1 MTFSLLQSAGL
12 PCSTGRLCNNLYM
25 VLLPVPKAASA
36 VSAATTTDSPVD
48 FIASGIDWCSMLITL
63 LLSALP

>member
-12 PCSTGRLCNNLYM
+12 PCSTGRINNLYM